1 MRVSRGVL
9 VVVEEKDVRESEMVE
24 DEDACEREW
33 KMGLFVFVSGII
45 ERGG

>member
-1 MRVSRGVL
+1 
-9 VVVEEKDVRESEMVE
+9 VVVEEKEEVRESEMVE